1 MKIGV
6 ISDTHLPDAEE
17 DFPEKLL
24 EALRKVDLIIH
35 AGDHC
40 ELRFLNK
47 LKSIAEVKAVAG
59 NRDSYQLKKKL
70 KDKLTFELEGKKIS
84 VIHGHQFRGRNILQG
99 LNYSF
104 GDSDIIV
111 FGHTHRPFNER
122 MSDKLFFNPGS
133 PTDKRL
139 EKNHTFGIIEI
150 EEEIKAEIKILK
162 EES

>member
-6 ISDTHLPDAEE
+6 ISDTHLPNAGAELPGE
-17 DFPEKLL
+17 LL
-24 EALRKVDLIIH
+24 KELRKVDLIIH

-40 ELRFLNK
+40 EEKFLNK
-47 LKSIAEVKAVAG
+47 LKSIAEVKTIAG
-59 NRDSYQLKKKL
+59 NRDSYQLQKKL
-70 KDKLTFELEGKKIS
+70 KDKLTFKAAGKKIS
-84 VIHGHQFRGRNILQG
+84 VIHGHQFRGKNILQG
-99 LNYSF
+99 LNYNF
-104 GDSDIIV
+104 IDSDIIV

-122 MSDKLFFNPGS
+122 VSDKLFFNPGS

-139 EKNHTFGIIEI
+139 EKNYTFGIIEI

>member
-6 ISDTHLPDAEE
+6 VSDTHLPNTGK
-17 DFPEKLL
+17 DFPEELIKELK
-24 EALRKVDLIIH
+24 KVDLIIH

-47 LKSIAEVKAVAG
+47 LKSIAEVKTVVG
-59 NRDSYQLKKKL
+59 NRDSYQLQKKL
-70 KDKLTFELEGKKIS
+70 KDKITFEAGGKKIS

-104 GDSDIIV
+104 VDSDIIV

-122 MSDKLFFNPGS
+122 VSDKLFFNPGS

-139 EKNHTFGIIEI
+139 EKNYTFGIIEI